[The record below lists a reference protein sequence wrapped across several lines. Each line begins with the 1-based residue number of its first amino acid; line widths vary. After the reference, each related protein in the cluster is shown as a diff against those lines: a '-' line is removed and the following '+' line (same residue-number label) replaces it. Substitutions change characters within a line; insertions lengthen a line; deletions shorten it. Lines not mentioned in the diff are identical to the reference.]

1 MGEIKHN
8 LLGQVR
14 LEGNFEDYLQE
25 EYQARVLL
33 LLLYCFVS
41 TLQQQRKQNI
51 KQHERP

>member
-33 LLLYCFVS
+33 LLLLLLLLLIYYYIV
-41 TLQQQRKQNI
+41 L
-51 KQHERP
+51 